1 VAAVEQ
7 VASVLRALGHS
18 VQAMRLQAPTGVA
31 LAVFAHWFAA
41 AALDADAL
49 VEPARMLPAT
59 RRHVAIGRL
68 VTRLKLVRPGAR
80 ERWRERFE
88 AMLADSD
95 LLLTPTTA
103 STAIAADGWMQ
114 KGWGAH
120 VRSALA
126 FAPFTGAAN
135 FAGLPAISVPA
146 GMHEGLPVG
155 AQFVGRAGS
164 EALLLAI
171 AQEIERE
178 RPWPRH
184 ALALRE

>member
-1 VAAVEQ
+1 VTAAVQ
-7 VASVLRALGHS
+7 QLASALRELGHR
-18 VQAMRLQAPTGVA
+18 VQAMQLQAPTGVA

-41 AALDADAL
+41 AAMDAQAL
-49 VEPARMLPAT
+49 VEPTRMLPST
-59 RRHVAIGRL
+59 QRHVAIGRI

-80 ERWRERFE
+80 DRWRERLE
-88 AMLADSD
+88 AMLADCD
-95 LLLTPTTA
+95 LLLTPTTTT
-103 STAIAADGWMQ
+103 TAIAAAGWTQ

-120 VRSALA
+120 IRCALA
-126 FAPFTGAAN
+126 FAPFTGIAN

-155 AQFVGRAGS
+155 AHFVGRTGS

-184 ALALRE
+184 AAVI